1 MAGRMG
7 IMDKAYGNLKK
18 RKSQDTTPTLDAQ
31 VVDLPKENENEKE
44 IVVQRPDNDAD
55 KNVDLPA
62 VSTGNNLIPPTNNP
76 PVNLAALNGGEV
88 APMGNRD
95 LAEDVEFT
103 IDKQE
108 PKGIEGY
115 KQAGESWHTSTEEE
129 QPKIEDKTEPEE
141 QKKIE
146 QDEKPA
152 LEDKSG
158 IGEYE
163 DVGTLK
169 DPSDIGEYE
178 DVAKWKDPKDKD
190 DDEEEGEEDTE
201 GKPADLSDLLN
212 SGATDFSINDIVE
225 SEQEIPHY
233 QYRSLLNR
241 R

>member
-7 IMDKAYGNLKK
+7 IMDKAYGNMKN
-18 RKSQDTTPTLDAQ
+18 RKTQDTTPTLDAQ

-44 IVVQRPDNDAD
+44 IMVQRPDNDAD

-103 IDKQE
+103 VDKQE
-108 PKGIEGY
+108 PEGIEGY
-115 KQAGESWHTSTEEE
+115 KQAGESWHTSTKEE

-146 QDEKPA
+146 QDETLE
-152 LEDKSG
+152 LEDKTEKEKP
-158 IGEYE
+158 EYE
-163 DVGTLK
+163 YVG
-169 DPSDIGEYE
+169 
-178 DVAKWKDPKDKD
+178 KWKDPKYREDKD
-190 DDEEEGEEDTE
+190 DDETEEDTE
-201 GKPADLSDLLN
+201 GKATDLSDLLN

-233 QYRSLLNR
+233 QYKSLLNR

>member
-7 IMDKAYGNLKK
+7 IMDKAYGNMKN
-18 RKSQDTTPTLDAQ
+18 RKNKDTTPTLDAQ
-31 VVDLPKENENEKE
+31 VVDLPKEDVNEKE
-44 IVVQRPDNDAD
+44 IMVQRPENDAD

-62 VSTGNNLIPPTNNP
+62 VSTGNNLVPPNTNP

-88 APMGNRD
+88 APIGNRD

-108 PKGIEGY
+108 PEGIEGY

-129 QPKIEDKTEPEE
+129 QPKIEEDEKLELEDKSEPEE
-141 QKKIE
+141 QKKNE
-146 QDEKPA
+146 QDET
-152 LEDKSG
+152 LEQEDKTKKEKP
-158 IGEYE
+158 EYE
-163 DVGTLK
+163 YVG
-169 DPSDIGEYE
+169 
-178 DVAKWKDPKDKD
+178 KWKDPKYREDKD
-190 DDEEEGEEDTE
+190 KDKDEDDEDTE
-201 GKPADLSDLLN
+201 SKPTNLSDLLN